1 MWWQATTHTKRNGQR
16 AAISRAR
23 SEQAFIPAL
32 HRSFSEYDLHWN
44 RPCVKTEMRV
54 EWGGVGDVDEIRLC
68 KQEKGGEDGE
78 ERWNVEED
86 EDDGRG

>member
-1 MWWQATTHTKRNGQR
+1 M
-16 AAISRAR
+16 
-23 SEQAFIPAL
+23 
-32 HRSFSEYDLHWN
+32 
-44 RPCVKTEMRV
+44 KTEMRV